1 MRYKLFLLGVLAL
14 LRVDGCDKHLL
25 TDYRP
30 LDQAGMW
37 SSNVE
42 ELKKLNTSDTEVAQ
56 LVKAKQA
63 GLSDDG
69 CVTLV
74 NDAHQLDV
82 ISGDAVVLR
91 LVGLSDRAVEMILHR
106 RLKGQRTL
114 GSAQIGR
121 LKNTGLTEKQILER
135 FNEGITDAQADREA
149 AAREAA
155 RNHSG
160 IGFQRVH
167 GRR

>member
-1 MRYKLFLLGVLAL
+1 
-14 LRVDGCDKHLL
+14 
-25 TDYRP
+25 
-30 LDQAGMW
+30 MW

-63 GLSDDG
+63 GLSDDA

-74 NDAHQLDV
+74 NDAHQRQHPFVSADSTVNLAHAGYTEAQILEIAQADQLDV

-106 RLKGQRTL
+106 RFKGERPP
-114 GSAQIGR
+114 GPGPNPPPE
-121 LKNTGLTEKQILER
+121 NTRAPPNQTPQSTQVGLT
-135 FNEGITDAQADREA
+135 A
-149 AAREAA
+149 APP
-155 RNHSG
+155 H
-160 IGFQRVH
+160 
-167 GRR
+167 

>member
-1 MRYKLFLLGVLAL
+1 MSFSAAFCEHACEAVQRVSEFLACANERQHPFVSADSTLNLAHAGYTETQIL
-14 LRVDGCDKHLL
+14 EIA
-25 TDYRP
+25 
-30 LDQAGMW
+30 QA
-37 SSNVE
+37 
-42 ELKKLNTSDTEVAQ
+42 D
-56 LVKAKQA
+56 
-63 GLSDDG
+63 
-69 CVTLV
+69 
-74 NDAHQLDV
+74 QLDV

-135 FNEGITDAQADREA
+135 INEGITDAQADREA